1 MREATRRT
9 AIGQTDPLPA
19 LNAVGTS
26 SERELE
32 DAIAA
37 SLLARI
43 PPDALAAVI
52 SEAFRVEVPA
62 SVTIFRGDQAV
73 GFSLVLRGVFRLFVV
88 GEAGRQLTVGYARV
102 GDLLGIPSLV
112 GGPVGLHVQA
122 ITDARMLRMP
132 IARLAALFQSDLA
145 VAHLFCAE
153 LHRLL
158 SSFTRELTLHALG
171 SLRQR
176 VIHQL
181 VERAEPTARGFVA
194 GRMSQ
199 QQLAD
204 ATGAARESVGRMLR
218 QLRDESL
225 IAFTRDQV
233 VINDLERLL
242 KGDRDP

>member
-1 MREATRRT
+1 MRDATRRT

-19 LNAVGTS
+19 LAAVGS
-26 SERELE
+26 SPERELE

-43 PPDALAAVI
+43 PPDALVPALD
-52 SEAFRVEVPA
+52 EAFRVEVPA
-62 SVTIFRGDQAV
+62 SVTIFRGDQTV
-73 GFSLVLRGVFRLFVV
+73 GISLVLRGVFRIFVV
-88 GEAGRQLTVGYARV
+88 GDAGRQLTVGYARV

-122 ITDARMLRMP
+122 ITDAGMLRLPM
-132 IARLAALFQSDLA
+132 ARLATLFQTDLG

-181 VERAEPTARGFVA
+181 VERAEPTPHGFVA

-204 ATGAARESVGRMLR
+204 ATGAARESVGRLLR

-225 IAFTRDQV
+225 IAFTSDQV

-242 KGDRDP
+242 KGDQEP